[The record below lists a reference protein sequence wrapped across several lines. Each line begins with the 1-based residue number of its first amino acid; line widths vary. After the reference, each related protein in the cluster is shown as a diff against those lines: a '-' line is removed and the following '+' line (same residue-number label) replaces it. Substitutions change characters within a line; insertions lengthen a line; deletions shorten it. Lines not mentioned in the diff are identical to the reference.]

1 MIPDLN
7 TISGKASVVRFIGA
21 RGFGRCSEPH
31 NRDFR
36 SLLRKVLGTKKHL
49 NWLKIDMNAAETIT
63 VQLLFNSVN
72 GSTHMQC

>member
-1 MIPDLN
+1 MIFDLN
-7 TISGKASVVRFIGA
+7 IISGKASVVRFIGA
-21 RGFGRCSEPH
+21 RGVGRCSEPH
-31 NRDFR
+31 IRDFW